1 MILCGGSDSGEY
13 KSPEHDF
20 KYLYWTI
27 SKIFFWNLF
36 ACEGTYIIDWVG
48 RCHMCDIHVCHTWS
62 VLPLCVCDIHMICD
76 IHMSDIHMM
85 ICDID
90 MRHIATMYVTYTCHI
105 HTIDYNDHTRHM
117 SHTCMW
123 HTCMWHTCMSHTVY
137 VTYTWRILPRGK
149 ISCHVHVC
157 HVTYKWVMSHTFA
170 YTSVKPRTNESCH
183 IHMSRVTYTGVM
195 SQVTWLRCT
204 WHDAYVCDMT
214 HLYVVSHFCM
224 RHDSFS
230 GPFAER
236 DLQFCHPVVHIT
248 SECRQTQ
255 FQALWNQLEAGAM
268 GWLRLVGSWKL

>member
-27 SKIFFWNLF
+27 RKTFFWNLF
-36 ACEGTYIIDWVG
+36 ACKGTYIIDWVG

-105 HTIDYNDHTRHM
+105 HTMDDNGNMRHM
-117 SHTCMW
+117 W
-123 HTCMWHTCMSHTVY
+123 HICMSHTYDAYGHVARFH
-137 VTYTWRILPRGK
+137 VTYTCVVSHTNEL
-149 ISCHVHVC
+149 CHIH
-157 HVTYKWVMSHTFA
+157 MSHGTC
-170 YTSVKPRTNESCH
+170 TSVIPYTNESCH
-183 IHMSRVTYTGVM
+183 VHTRHVTYTWVMSHGVM
-195 SQVTWLRCT
+195 SHVTWLRCT
-204 WHDAYVCDMT
+204 WHDSYVCDMT

-230 GPFAER
+230 GSFAER
-236 DLQFCHPVVHIT
+236 DLQFRHPVVHMT
-248 SECRQTQ
+248 CECRKTQ
-255 FQALWNQLEAGAM
+255 FEPLWNQLDPWVCM
-268 GWLRLVGSWKL
+268 GWLRLVGSLKL